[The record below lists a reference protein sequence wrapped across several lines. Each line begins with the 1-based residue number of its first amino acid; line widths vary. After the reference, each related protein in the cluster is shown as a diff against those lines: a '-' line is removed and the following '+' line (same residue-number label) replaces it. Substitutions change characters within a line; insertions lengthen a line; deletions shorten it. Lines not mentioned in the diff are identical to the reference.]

1 MRGFAIIAG
10 VLLGI
15 SSLSAHCEIPCGIYH
30 DELRFQTLE
39 EHITTMEKSIDMIKE
54 LSSKTDALSK
64 NQLTRW
70 IMNKEKHATEFQ
82 HILWQYFLTQ
92 RIKPV
97 SRKDMKKYKSY
108 HEMLELIHRMTFHA
122 MKVKQT
128 VDYTHTTE
136 LRKLLTRF
144 EKLYNE
150 VYGHKH

>member
-82 HILWQYFLTQ
+82 YILWQYFLTQ

-150 VYGHKH
+150 VYGHRH